1 MWADY
6 GRINVEG
13 DQREHQEKAKTILP
27 KGCND
32 NSQVVGLQQFSKAM
46 LPWIKVVTTGR
57 EKWLDVKYIL
67 KLDLEE

>member
-46 LPWIKVVTTGR
+46 LPWIKVVTT
-57 EKWLDVKYIL
+57 L
-67 KLDLEE
+67 